1 MRLVS
6 VWLLKA
12 ACTAALLGWLLSRPE
27 VRGGLQSLS
36 HFTPTWL
43 LAGFFMA
50 GTSQLFTA
58 WRWHVCLQTAGT
70 PLPFES
76 VLRLTLISTAA
87 GFLSIGTLGTDAARV
102 ALAARRCPGQK
113 AALLGSIGLDHASA
127 VPAFTG
133 MALVVLST
141 AGVQFNAG
149 PWTGLVV
156 LASVAGFILIGLI
169 LRRFRPALHDRLLAF
184 FLEAKTRSGVL
195 KAALL
200 SVPVMF
206 THYAVFF
213 CAARALN
220 VIVPP
225 VPFAA
230 AAATADLVA
239 SLPITIAGLGVR
251 EKAFETLLGL
261 WHGVPAASS
270 IALSLAG
277 LGLILFW
284 GLIGAICFLAEPVK
298 PVPQT

>member
-1 MRLVS
+1 MRLVT

-12 ACTAALLGWLLSRPE
+12 ACTAGLLTWLLSRPE

-36 HFTPTWL
+36 HLTPAWL
-43 LAGFFMA
+43 LAGFCMA
-50 GTSQLFTA
+50 GVSQIITA
-58 WRWHVCLQTAGT
+58 WRWHVCLRTAGT

-87 GFLSIGTLGTDAARV
+87 GFLSIGTLGADAVRV
-102 ALAARRCPGQK
+102 ALASRRYPGQK
-113 AALLGSIGLDHASA
+113 AALLGSIGLDHASGA
-127 VPAFTG
+127 PAFVG

-141 AGVQFNAG
+141 AGVQFDAG
-149 PWTGLVV
+149 PWTGMLVLV
-156 LASVAGFILIGLI
+156 FVVGFILIGLV

-184 FLEAKTRSGVL
+184 FLEAETRTGL
-195 KAALL
+195 AKAALL
-200 SVPVMF
+200 SVPVML

-230 AAATADLVA
+230 AAATADLAA

-251 EKAFETLLGL
+251 EKAFETLLGV

-277 LGLILFW
+277 LGLILLW

-298 PVPQT
+298 PVPPT